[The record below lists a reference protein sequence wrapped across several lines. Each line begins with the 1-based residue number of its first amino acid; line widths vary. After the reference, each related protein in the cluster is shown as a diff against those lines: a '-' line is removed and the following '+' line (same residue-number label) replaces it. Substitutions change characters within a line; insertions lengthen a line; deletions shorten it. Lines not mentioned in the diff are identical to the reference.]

1 MLAIEMK
8 LPEEV
13 RRDIASRF
21 KDRRLTLNLTQKDL
35 AARAGVSWAS
45 LKRFEREGLV
55 SLESLL
61 KIALVLDCLGD
72 FDKLVVDTPEIPA
85 GRTLDSILAK
95 PVVRRRATGKK
106 AQIT

>member
-1 MLAIEMK
+1 MK

-13 RRDIASRF
+13 QSDIASRF

-45 LKRFEREGLV
+45 LKRFEREGLI

-61 KIALVLDCLGD
+61 KIALVLGCLGD
-72 FDKLVVDTPEIPA
+72 FDKLVGDTQEIPP
-85 GRTLDSILAK
+85 GRSLDSILAK
-95 PVVRRRATGKK
+95 PAVRRRATGKK